1 MLKKIDILLVR
12 SFLGPFFVSFFVML
26 FVLVMQFFWVYMD
39 ELIGKGFGA
48 GLVLQL
54 LFYMS
59 ATLVPLALPL
69 AVLLA
74 SIMTFGALGENYE
87 LIAIKSAGVSL
98 LRIMQPLFLLMILV
112 SGLAF
117 FFSNNIIPIANLK
130 AYTLLYD
137 LRNSKVSLS
146 LREGQFNKDISG
158 FAIRV
163 GSKSK
168 NGDTLKDI
176 IIYDNSAG
184 PGNDK
189 ITLAKTGQLIRL
201 SDQHA
206 LIFRL
211 NDGWRYE
218 EALNGQGTNSYSQ
231 TRMGFQQYDKVFD
244 MSGFTIRKS
253 DENSMKSGQMM
264 MNVAQ
269 LSRQIDT
276 IRKNKV
282 REVVRYDPEM
292 QAYYSL
298 AGKQKQELQAKI
310 GKSQSISTT
319 ASDGM
324 LGRIPDSLRKRA
336 LEVALANARSVKLY
350 AEITSKMY
358 DVLNDSIVAY
368 NIEIHRKFSLS
379 FACLLLFLV
388 GAPLG
393 AIIRKGGIGLPLVVA
408 VIFFVA
414 YFIASQ
420 TGETLSESKK
430 LPPFIGMWLSTV
442 ALLPFA
448 ILFIRAARND
458 SKMFSKEWYVRMVNG
473 LRSLPLFQKKTAD
486 EAQ

>member
-39 ELIGKGFGA
+39 ELIGKGFGV

-74 SIMTFGALGENYE
+74 SIMTFGSLGENYE

-98 LRIMQPLFLLMILV
+98 LRIMKPLFVLMILV

-117 FFSNNIIPIANLK
+117 FFSNNVIPIANLK

-176 IIYDNSAG
+176 FIYDNSAG

-189 ITLAKTGQLIRL
+189 VTIAKTGQLIQL
-201 SDQHA
+201 ADQQA

-218 EALNGQGTNSYSQ
+218 EALNGHGTNSYSQ
-231 TRMGFQQYDKVFD
+231 TRMGFKQYDKVFD

-253 DENSMKSGQMM
+253 DENAMKSGQMM
-264 MNVAQ
+264 MNVRQ
-269 LSRQIDT
+269 LNRQIDT
-276 IRKNKV
+276 VKRNKI
-282 REVVRYDPEM
+282 REVVRYDAEM
-292 QAYYSL
+292 EAYYSL
-298 AGKQKQELQAKI
+298 AGKQKKELRARI
-310 GKSQSISTT
+310 ETSAPMAAGAQSDLLT
-319 ASDGM
+319 
-324 LGRIPDSLRKRA
+324 RIPDSLKKRV
-336 LEVALANARSVKLY
+336 LEVAQANARSVKLY
-350 AEITSKMY
+350 SEITSKMY
-358 DVLNDSIVAY
+358 EVLNDSIVAY
-368 NIEIHRKFSLS
+368 KIEIHRKFSLS

-393 AIIRKGGIGLPLVVA
+393 AIIRKGGIGLPLIVA

-414 YFIASQ
+414 YFITSQ

-448 ILFIRAARND
+448 VVFIRAARND
-458 SKMFSKEWYVRMVNG
+458 SKMFSKEWYLRVVAA
-473 LRSLPLFQKKTAD
+473 LRSLPLLKKKTID
-486 EAQ
+486 S

>member
-1 MLKKIDILLVR
+1 
-12 SFLGPFFVSFFVML
+12 ML

-39 ELIGKGFGA
+39 ELIGKGFGV

-54 LFYMS
+54 LFYMGI
-59 ATLVPLALPL
+59 TLVPLALPL

-98 LRIMQPLFLLMILV
+98 LRIMQPLFIFMVLV

-117 FFSNNIIPIANLK
+117 VFSNNIIPVANLK
-130 AYTLLYD
+130 AFTLLYD

-146 LREGQFNKDISG
+146 LREGQFNKDING

-189 ITLAKTGQLIRL
+189 VTIAKSGQLIQL
-201 SDQHA
+201 KDQRA

-211 NDGWRYE
+211 NNGWRYE
-218 EALNGQGTNSYSQ
+218 EAINGHGENSYSQ
-231 TRMGFQQYDKVFD
+231 TRMGFKRYDKVFD

-264 MNVAQ
+264 MNVTQ
-269 LSRQIDT
+269 LKRQIDT
-276 IRKNKV
+276 VKNNKIK
-282 REVVRYDPEM
+282 EVVRYDAEM
-292 QAYYSL
+292 HAYYTIT
-298 AGKQKQELQAKI
+298 GKYKKTLTDKI
-310 GKSQSISTT
+310 ESARVPALKNSAEILT
-319 ASDGM
+319 
-324 LGRIPDSLRKRA
+324 RVPDSMRKRVV
-336 LEVALANARSVKLY
+336 EVALANVRSVKLY
-350 AEITSKMY
+350 SEITSKMY
-358 DVLNDSIVAY
+358 DVLSDSIVAY

-393 AIIRKGGIGLPLVVA
+393 AIIRKGGIGLPLIVA
-408 VIFFVA
+408 VVFFVA

-420 TGETLSESKK
+420 TGETLSESQK
-430 LPPFIGMWLSTV
+430 LPPYIGMWLSTA

-448 ILFIRAARND
+448 IVFIRAARND
-458 SKMFSKEWYVRMVNG
+458 SKMFSKEWYLRFLSTVR
-473 LRSLPLFQKKTAD
+473 SFKLFNKKA
-486 EAQ
+486 E

>member
-189 ITLAKTGQLIRL
+189 ITIAKTGQLIRL

-218 EALNGQGTNSYSQ
+218 EAQNGQGTNTYAQ

-269 LSRQIDT
+269 LTRQIDT
-276 IRKNKV
+276 VRKNKI

-298 AGKQKQELQAKI
+298 SGKQQQALQTKILELPLTPGI
-310 GKSQSISTT
+310 TQSGVL
-319 ASDGM
+319 A
-324 LGRIPDSLRKRA
+324 RIPDTLRKRT
-336 LEVALANARSVKLY
+336 LEVAQANARSVKLY
-350 AEITSKMY
+350 AEITSKMF

-430 LPPFIGMWLSTV
+430 LPPFVGMWLSTV

-448 ILFIRAARND
+448 IIFIRAARND

-473 LRSLPLFQKKTAD
+473 LRSLPWFQKKTAD